1 MAVRRIEAIASMSA
15 KSSCA
20 VTDGREKEV
29 QRGRFQNDPFLATQ
43 MDRHDLSVP
52 SVGRYVFLSFSIGC
66 RHPPREPIRFG
77 PGAFRRVFN
86 WEVAEAKSLW
96 GVFWHPRPGMR

>member
-1 MAVRRIEAIASMSA
+1 MAVCRIEAIASTSA

-20 VTDGREKEV
+20 VTDRREKEV
-29 QRGRFQNDPFLATQ
+29 QLGPFQNDPFLVTQ

-52 SVGRYVFLSFSIGC
+52 SVGRYVFLSFSLGR
-66 RHPPREPIRFG
+66 RHSSREPIRSG
-77 PGAFRRVFN
+77 SGAFRRVSN

-96 GVFWHPRPGMR
+96 GVF

>member
-1 MAVRRIEAIASMSA
+1 MAVCRIEAIASMSA
-15 KSSCA
+15 RSSSA
-20 VTDGREKEV
+20 VTDGREGEV
-29 QRGRFQNDPFLATQ
+29 QLGPFQNDPILATR

-52 SVGRYVFLSFSIGC
+52 SVGRYAFLFFSIGR

-77 PGAFRRVFN
+77 SGAFRRVLN

-96 GVFWHPRPGMR
+96 GVF